1 MCMMNT
7 CQHALARMCM
17 CCVCANVLHVLC
29 ECVLVYMCIGMQ
41 MFFMWSVLVYMC
53 IGMPMFFM
61 WCVLSYQ
68 HKRKKPRCK
77 RLSARLSVI
86 HRGAMVLHSTQPPPL
101 CRLPWTPA
109 RLVTTAC
116 SESSL
121 EPHPSSQ
128 QQDES
133 FASLQELVSD
143 LIARE
148 RLSHSFTTGWP

>member
-1 MCMMNT
+1 MLFLCMMNT
-7 CQHALARMCM
+7 CQHALTRMCM
-17 CCVCANVLHVLC
+17 CCVCVNILYVLC
-29 ECVLVYMCIGMQ
+29 E
-41 MFFMWSVLVYMC
+41 SVLVYMC
-53 IGMPMFFM
+53 VGMPMFFM
-61 WCVLSYQ
+61 WCVLCYQ

-86 HRGAMVLHSTQPPPL
+86 HRGAMVLHSTQRPPL

>member
-1 MCMMNT
+1 MMNT
-7 CQHALARMCM
+7 CQHALTRMCM
-17 CCVCANVLHVLC
+17 CCVCANILHVLC
-29 ECVLVYMCIGMQ
+29 ECVLVYMC
-41 MFFMWSVLVYMC
+41 V
-53 IGMPMFFM
+53 GMPMFFM
-61 WCVLSYQ
+61 WCVLCYQ

-86 HRGAMVLHSTQPPPL
+86 HRGAMVLHSTQRPPL
-101 CRLPWTPA
+101 CRLPCTPA

-133 FASLQELVSD
+133 FASPTRVRPHRQGKVEPFLHYGLALKAIVFDSAWKTENGAND
-143 LIARE
+143 A
-148 RLSHSFTTGWP
+148 